1 MGQRVNIQYSV
12 DIEDL
17 PAEVERMASN
27 ALTKLEA
34 MTQKHL
40 AGAPPTLSL
49 EAHRQIDELR
59 RELATVDI
67 ALSDLNNLIGSY
79 LAYKTQQIMK
89 DPATTAPETPEL
101 DPEQLSEM
109 ALPLSELQEKI
120 AHFKQSLG
128 ADEAN
133 IDQPNQG

>member
-17 PAEVERMASN
+17 PAEVERMANN
-27 ALTKLEA
+27 AFTQLEA

-40 AGAPPTLSL
+40 SAPPPTLSL

-59 RELATVDI
+59 RALATLDI
-67 ALSDLNNLIGSY
+67 VLSDLNNLIASF

-89 DPATTAPETPEL
+89 DGATTTPETPEF

-128 ADEAN
+128 AEEAN

>member
-17 PAEVERMASN
+17 PQEVERMAN
-27 ALTKLEA
+27 KAFYQLT
-34 MTQKHL
+34 TL
-40 AGAPPTLSL
+40 AEQSQATPSPTLSL
-49 EAHRQIDELR
+49 DSHRQIDELR
-59 RELATVDI
+59 RELATLDI

-89 DPATTAPETPEL
+89 DPAASAPETAEL
-101 DPEQLSEM
+101 DPEQLGETP
-109 ALPLSELQEKI
+109 LPLSELQEKI

-128 ADEAN
+128 VEEAN